1 MPVTFQK
8 AGLSDLTIETGRSF
22 PIKEDIA
29 FNQEINLTE
38 DRQPKVVDYGGDPE
52 SFIEVNIN
60 PISVKEYNDLKAWFI
75 SSQVN
80 GSANTFTMID
90 EEGTTKTVRL
100 WDRKVSLSKEAFGVY
115 STSFLLREE

>member
-1 MPVTFQK
+1 MPITFQK

-22 PIKEDIA
+22 PIKEDIT

-60 PISVKEYNDLKAWFI
+60 PISVKEYNDLKAWFV

-100 WDRKVSLSKEAFGVY
+100 WDKKVSLSKEGFGIY